1 MENVLLRALALVAI
15 TFLAMYMHHIKFLS
29 DEAGIVTKKILMYIT
44 LPCTII
50 TNFSKNDFLDRSMII
65 LILLGILTNIIMIV
79 IGIIIT
85 KKKEKSESAIFM
97 NCLPAYNIGAFCL
110 PYIQSFLP
118 NMGSI
123 TACMFDAGNSI
134 MCTGGT
140 YAITA
145 EYLSD
150 KKKKFE
156 PLTFFKRIIS
166 SVPLLTYLFMIC
178 LSMFKIKVPKSIITF
193 ISPAASANT
202 FIAMFMIGLLF
213 KIEMN
218 RSYLLGII
226 KIIGIRQIFSILFAI
241 IFYFSLPF
249 DLIIR
254 QTLVLIC
261 FSPMSIVAPVFT
273 GLCGGDE
280 GMASAADSI
289 SILLSI
295 VEITTLLVVMEI

>member
-1 MENVLLRALALVAI
+1 MGNVLLRALALVSVI
-15 TFLAMYMHHIKFLS
+15 FLAMYLHHIKFLS
-29 DEAGIVTKKILMYIT
+29 DEAGTVTKKILMYIT

-50 TNFSKNDFLDRSMII
+50 TNFSKTSFLDYSMLI
-65 LILLGILTNIIMIV
+65 LIFLGIITNIIMIV
-79 IGIIIT
+79 IGAIIT
-85 KKKEKSESAIFM
+85 KRKSPSETATFM

-118 NMGSI
+118 TMGSI

-150 KKKKFE
+150 KKNSFNI
-156 PLTFFKRIIS
+156 LTFFKRIIS
-166 SVPLLTYLFMIC
+166 SVPLITYLFMIF
-178 LSMFKIKVPKSIITF
+178 LSLLKIRVPNEIITF

-213 KIEMN
+213 KIELN
-218 RSYLLGII
+218 SSYLLGIV
-226 KIIGIRQIFSILFAI
+226 KIISIRQISSLFFAS
-241 IFYFSLPF
+241 IFYFCLPF

-254 QTLVLIC
+254 QTLVIIC
-261 FSPMSIVAPVFT
+261 FAPMSVVAPVFT
-273 GLCGGDE
+273 GLCGGNE

-295 VEITTLLVVMEI
+295 IEITLLLVMMGI